1 MRFMNLIVVESP
13 TKARTLSRFLEGDF
27 AVEATYGHVQ
37 DLPQKKL
44 GVIIE
49 QESGRAGEYRFEL
62 QYEQLE
68 KQQKRMDEIK
78 KLAGKTDKIYLA
90 TDPDREGE
98 AIAYHVSQILKNG
111 KKQHEFVR
119 IVFHEITKKAIQ
131 EALEH
136 PQKVDRQLVEAQQAR
151 RVLDRLVGYKLS
163 PLLWRK
169 VRKGL
174 SAGRVQSV
182 AVRLVVERE
191 REILAFKPEEYW
203 QIFAEVEKM
212 NIQKFQVQLTE
223 REGEKIK
230 VGNGVEAEKI
240 KLDLEKAAY
249 CVAGVSK
256 REFKKSPPAP
266 FTTSTLQ
273 QAGANKLGW
282 SAKRTMQVAQSLYEE
297 GHITYH
303 RTDSTNLAVE
313 AVAQARDFIAAKY
326 GKEFVPA
333 TPRIYQTKSKVAQ
346 EAHEAIRPTEVNV
359 QYSTQPTGGQ
369 ASNVQWGKDEG
380 RLYELIW
387 KRFLA
392 CQMADTAGEETKVT
406 VRATGRDGEYQ
417 LEVKGQ
423 VVKFE
428 GWKRL
433 YESSTKSELLSSNGE
448 EDKVEEVM
456 LPELTEGEKLNLLS
470 VLTEQKFTQPPA
482 RFNDAS
488 LIKALEEKGIGR
500 PSTYAPT
507 LTTIQD
513 RQYVEKTNIGDSR
526 QKRFSPTA
534 LGMAVNDFLTANF
547 PEIVDFEFTARME
560 DELDNIAAGERQWQP
575 VLSAFYGPFEKNLV
589 NVSETA
595 QRVHIKADE
604 TGNPCPKCGEGREIV
619 RIGKFGRFLACSR
632 YPECDYKRNYVKK
645 AGVLCP
651 KCGGDVIMRRTK
663 TGKNF
668 FGCSNYP
675 KCDFASWTKPKAAAT
690 TEVTQAPRE
699 TT

>member
-1 MRFMNLIVVESP
+1 
-13 TKARTLSRFLEGDF
+13 
-27 AVEATYGHVQ
+27 
-37 DLPQKKL
+37 
-44 GVIIE
+44 
-49 QESGRAGEYRFEL
+49 
-62 QYEQLE
+62 
-68 KQQKRMDEIK
+68 
-78 KLAGKTDKIYLA
+78 
-90 TDPDREGE
+90 
-98 AIAYHVSQILKNG
+98 
-111 KKQHEFVR
+111 
-119 IVFHEITKKAIQ
+119 
-131 EALEH
+131 
-136 PQKVDRQLVEAQQAR
+136 
-151 RVLDRLVGYKLS
+151 
-163 PLLWRK
+163 
-169 VRKGL
+169 
-174 SAGRVQSV
+174 
-182 AVRLVVERE
+182 
-191 REILAFKPEEYW
+191 
-203 QIFAEVEKM
+203 
-212 NIQKFQVQLTE
+212 
-223 REGEKIK
+223 
-230 VGNGVEAEKI
+230 
-240 KLDLEKAAY
+240 
-249 CVAGVSK
+249 
-256 REFKKSPPAP
+256 
-266 FTTSTLQ
+266 
-273 QAGANKLGW
+273 
-282 SAKRTMQVAQSLYEE
+282 
-297 GHITYH
+297 
-303 RTDSTNLAVE
+303 
-313 AVAQARDFIAAKY
+313 
-326 GKEFVPA
+326 
-333 TPRIYQTKSKVAQ
+333 
-346 EAHEAIRPTEVNV
+346 
-359 QYSTQPTGGQ
+359 
-369 ASNVQWGKDEG
+369 
-380 RLYELIW
+380 
-387 KRFLA
+387 
-392 CQMADTAGEETKVT
+392 
-406 VRATGRDGEYQ
+406 
-417 LEVKGQ
+417 
-423 VVKFE
+423 
-428 GWKRL
+428 
-433 YESSTKSELLSSNGE
+433 
-448 EDKVEEVM
+448 M
-456 LPELTEGEKLNLLS
+456 LPELTEGERLNLLS

-690 TEVTQAPRE
+690 TEAMQAPRE